1 MAKST
6 ASKSGKTK
14 TRPTKKT
21 AGNRTGKT
29 KSQYVGLLVIGDP
42 HIEGRQPGF
51 RKDDFPNVVLKK
63 IAWCLDYAKTNQL
76 LPTFLGDMFD
86 KPRDNP
92 TWMIGRLIEIMSGSG
107 SIGIFG
113 NHDCAD
119 PQLNEN
125 DSLSILI
132 KAGCLRLVDQRSPWR
147 GLMNDRPVFV
157 GGSSYRNEIPE
168 VFKIPAGGRS
178 GRRSLFDT
186 DPFVVW
192 LTHHD
197 IDIAGYENGRF
208 KPYEIENVDLLIN
221 GHIHRRLESVQAGQT
236 LWMTPGNI
244 SRRSRSEANRQH
256 VPTVVRIDVQSD
268 DYKISDVIVPHED
281 HKKVFYDSVTDAG
294 EIEVAQ
300 TASEFVTGLAS
311 LTARRT
317 ESGAGLHEFLAANL
331 SQFDKPVVTEI
342 ERLAEL
348 VTGNG
353 VSNG

>member
-1 MAKST
+1 MAKSKSST
-6 ASKSGKTK
+6 AGQTKKAASKPNAKRPGKTK
-14 TRPTKKT
+14 D
-21 AGNRTGKT
+21 
-29 KSQYVGLLVIGDP
+29 QYVGLLVIGDP

-63 IAWCLDYAKTNQL
+63 IAWCLEYAKTNRL

-107 SIGIFG
+107 SIGIYG

-132 KAGCLRLVDQRSPWR
+132 KSGCLRLVNQRSPWR
-147 GLMNDRPVFV
+147 GSMNDRPVFV
-157 GGSSYRNEIPE
+157 GGSSYRHEIPE

-178 GRRSLFDT
+178 GRRSLFDN

-268 DYKISDVIVPHED
+268 GYKMSDVVVPHED
-281 HKKVFYDSVTDAG
+281 HTKVFYDSVT
-294 EIEVAQ
+294 EIEVEQ
-300 TASEFVTGLAS
+300 TASEFVTGLAG

-331 SQFDKPVVTEI
+331 SQFDKPVVAEI

-348 VTGNG
+348 VTGDG

>member
-1 MAKST
+1 
-6 ASKSGKTK
+6 
-14 TRPTKKT
+14 
-21 AGNRTGKT
+21 
-29 KSQYVGLLVIGDP
+29 VIGDP
-42 HIEGRQPGF
+42 HVEGRQPGF
-51 RKDDFPNVVLKK
+51 RKDDFPNVVLEK
-63 IAWCLDYAKTNQL
+63 IQWCLEYAETNRL

-107 SIGIFG
+107 SIGIYG

-132 KAGCLRLVDQRSPWR
+132 KSGCLRLVSQRSPWR
-147 GLMNDRPVFV
+147 GSMNDRPVFV
-157 GGSSYRNEIPE
+157 GGSSYRHEIPE

-178 GRRSLFDT
+178 KRRSLFDNA
-186 DPFVVW
+186 PFVVW

-221 GHIHRRLESVQAGQT
+221 GHIHRRLESVQTGQT

-256 VPTVVRIDVQSD
+256 VPTVVRIDVQFD
-268 DYKISDVIVPHED
+268 GHKISDVIVPHED
-281 HKKVFYDSVTDAG
+281 HTKVFYDSVT
-294 EIEVAQ
+294 EIKAEH
-300 TASEFVTGLAS
+300 TASEFVTGLAG

-353 VSNG
+353 VSND

>member
-1 MAKST
+1 MAK
-6 ASKSGKTK
+6 
-14 TRPTKKT
+14 TRKKT
-21 AGNRTGKT
+21 SGRTIKPND
-29 KSQYVGLLVIGDP
+29 QYVGLLVIGDP
-42 HIEGRQPGF
+42 HVEGRQPGF
-51 RKDDFPNVVLKK
+51 RKDDFPNVILKK
-63 IAWCLDYAKTNQL
+63 IAWCLDYAKTNRL

-107 SIGIFG
+107 SIGIYG

-119 PQLNEN
+119 PQLNDN

-132 KAGCLRLVDQRSPWR
+132 KSGCLRLVSQRSPWR
-147 GLMNDRPVFV
+147 GLMDQRPVFV
-157 GGSSYRNEIPE
+157 GGSSYRHPIPE
-168 VFKIPAGGRS
+168 EFKVPTA
-178 GRRSLFDT
+178 GRRSLFDS

-236 LWMTPGNI
+236 VWMTPGNI

-268 DYKISDVIVPHED
+268 GHKISDVIVPHED
-281 HKKVFYDSVTDAG
+281 HTKVFHDSVT
-294 EIEVAQ
+294 EIETKQ
-300 TASEFVTGLAS
+300 TSSEFVTGLAE

-331 SQFDKPVVTEI
+331 SQFDTKVVAEI

-353 VSNG
+353 ESDG

>member
-1 MAKST
+1 MAKS
-6 ASKSGKTK
+6 AQ
-14 TRPTKKT
+14 KKT
-21 AGNRTGKT
+21 VRKT
-29 KSQYVGLLVIGDP
+29 SGSKGARPDGYVGLLVIGDP
-42 HIEGRQPGF
+42 HVEGRQPGF
-51 RKDDFPNVVLKK
+51 RKDDFPNVILKK
-63 IAWCLDYAKTNQL
+63 IAWCLDYAKSNQL

-107 SIGIFG
+107 SIGIYG
-113 NHDCAD
+113 NHDCAE
-119 PQLNEN
+119 PELNDN
-125 DSLSILI
+125 DSLSILL
-132 KAGCLRLVDQRSPWR
+132 KSGCLRLVDRRSPWR
-147 GLMNDRPVFV
+147 GVMNDRPVFV
-157 GGSSYRNEIPE
+157 GGSSYRQPIPE
-168 VFKIPAGGRS
+168 EFKVPAT
-178 GRRSLFDT
+178 GRRSLFDS

-236 LWMTPGNI
+236 VWMTPGNI

-268 DYKISDVIVPHED
+268 GHKISDVVVPHED
-281 HKKVFYDSVTDAG
+281 HTTVFYDSATD
-294 EIEVAQ
+294 IEKTEEGLA
-300 TASEFVTGLAS
+300 ASEFVTGLAE

-317 ESGAGLHEFLAANL
+317 DSSAGLHEFLAANI
-331 SQFDKPVVTEI
+331 SQFESEVVVEI

-348 VTGNG
+348 VTESGE
-353 VSNG
+353 S